1 MQSKFA
7 LSNIFIIGL
16 VSLFIDMSTEMI
28 YPLIPLFLT
37 TNLGATPA
45 IVGVIEGIAECTASV
60 LKVFSGYIG
69 DIYQNKKKL
78 TFLGYSASIVY
89 KVALLLST
97 SWTGVLAARVIDRIG
112 KGIRVAPRDALVE
125 ESSAKDKLGRSYG
138 LHKMLDMVGSA
149 LGVLLAYFI
158 VTNEVD
164 FETAFLYSIIPAV
177 IGVLMIGGVQ
187 EKSVNKRDAQKFTL
201 KGVILERKL
210 KLYLGAMFIF
220 CLGNS
225 SNIFLLLRAKDCG
238 FSPSE
243 VILLYLAFNV
253 SASLLSMFAGKLSD
267 KVGRRRIIV
276 PGYLVFALVYL
287 GFGFLTSK
295 PALIILFI
303 AYGVYTAF
311 NTAAERAFIAETAP
325 VNLKGTILGLHGM
338 LQGFGLLLSSIIAG
352 LLWDYVGPSAP
363 FLFGG
368 VMGLISAVAITII
381 LDDGSVRK
389 A

>member
-295 PALIILFI
+295 PAIIILFI

>member
-295 PALIILFI
+295 LAIIMLFI

-352 LLWDYVGPSAP
+352 
-363 FLFGG
+363 
-368 VMGLISAVAITII
+368 
-381 LDDGSVRK
+381 
-389 A
+389 

>member
-295 PALIILFI
+295 LAIIMLFI

>member
-267 KVGRRRIIV
+267 KIGRRRIIV

-295 PALIILFI
+295 PAIIILFI

>member
-7 LSNIFIIGL
+7 FSNIFIIGL
-16 VSLFIDMSTEMI
+16 VSLFIDMSTEMV

-45 IVGVIEGIAECTASV
+45 IVGVIEGIAECTASL
-60 LKVFSGYIG
+60 LKVLSGYIG
-69 DIYQNKKKL
+69 DVYRNKKKL
-78 TFLGYSASIVY
+78 TLIGYSAAIVY
-89 KVALLLST
+89 KVFLLLAT

-125 ESSAKDKLGRSYG
+125 ESSEKNKLGRSYG

-158 VTNEVD
+158 ITNDVD

-177 IGVLMIGGVQ
+177 IGVLMIGAVQ
-187 EKSVNKRDAQKFTL
+187 EKGSGKRDVQKFTL
-201 KGVILERKL
+201 RGVQLDRRL

-225 SNIFLLLRAKDCG
+225 SNVFLLLRAKDCG
-238 FSPSE
+238 FSVSQ

-253 SASLLSMFAGKLSD
+253 SASLLSMFAGRLSD

-276 PGYLVFALVYL
+276 PGYIVFALVYL
-287 GFGFLTSK
+287 GFGLLSSK
-295 PALIILFI
+295 LAIIILFI
-303 AYGVYTAF
+303 AYGIYTAF

-325 VNLKGTILGLHGM
+325 ANLKGTVLGLYGM
-338 LQGFGLLLSSIIAG
+338 LQGVGLLLSSIIAG
-352 LLWDYVGPSAP
+352 LLWDYVSPSAP

-368 VMGLISAVAITII
+368 IVGGIAAIAITFI
-381 LDDGSVRK
+381 LGEDRVRTV
-389 A
+389 

>member
-1 MQSKFA
+1 M
-7 LSNIFIIGL
+7 
-16 VSLFIDMSTEMI
+16 
-28 YPLIPLFLT
+28 
-37 TNLGATPA
+37 
-45 IVGVIEGIAECTASV
+45 
-60 LKVFSGYIG
+60 
-69 DIYQNKKKL
+69 
-78 TFLGYSASIVY
+78 
-89 KVALLLST
+89 
-97 SWTGVLAARVIDRIG
+97 
-112 KGIRVAPRDALVE
+112 
-125 ESSAKDKLGRSYG
+125 
-138 LHKMLDMVGSA
+138 
-149 LGVLLAYFI
+149 
-158 VTNEVD
+158 
-164 FETAFLYSIIPAV
+164 
-177 IGVLMIGGVQ
+177 
-187 EKSVNKRDAQKFTL
+187 
-201 KGVILERKL
+201 
-210 KLYLGAMFIF
+210 
-220 CLGNS
+220 
-225 SNIFLLLRAKDCG
+225 
-238 FSPSE
+238 
-243 VILLYLAFNV
+243 LYLAFNV

-295 PALIILFI
+295 PAIIMLFI

-352 LLWDYVGPSAP
+352 LLWDYVDPSAP

>member
-7 LSNIFIIGL
+7 FSNIFIIGL

-37 TNLGATPA
+37 TNLGVTPA
-45 IVGVIEGIAECTASV
+45 IVGVIEGIAECTASI

-125 ESSAKDKLGRSYG
+125 ESSEKDKLGRSYG

-149 LGVLLAYFI
+149 LGVSLAYFI

-164 FETAFLYSIIPAV
+164 FESAFLYSIIPAV

-187 EKSVNKRDAQKFTL
+187 EKSGGKRDVQKFTL
-201 KGVILERKL
+201 KGVRLERKL
-210 KLYLGAMFIF
+210 KLYLGVMFIF

-243 VILLYLAFNV
+243 VILLYLAFNI

-295 PALIILFI
+295 PAIIILFI

-325 VNLKGTILGLHGM
+325 ANLKGTILGLHGM

-352 LLWDYVGPSAP
+352 LLWDYIGPSAP

-368 VMGLISAVAITII
+368 VMGFIAAIAITII
-381 LDDGSVRK
+381 LDEGSVRK
-389 A
+389 V

>member
-164 FETAFLYSIIPAV
+164 FETASLYSIIPAV

-295 PALIILFI
+295 PAIIILFI

>member
-69 DIYQNKKKL
+69 DIYLNKKKL

-295 PALIILFI
+295 PAIIILFI

>member
-267 KVGRRRIIV
+267 KIGRRRIIV

-295 PALIILFI
+295 PAIIILFI

-352 LLWDYVGPSAP
+352 LLWDYVEPSAP

>member
-125 ESSAKDKLGRSYG
+125 ESSDKDKLGRSYG

-295 PALIILFI
+295 PAIIILFI

>member
-37 TNLGATPA
+37 TNLGVTPA

-295 PALIILFI
+295 PAIIILFI

>member
-7 LSNIFIIGL
+7 FSNIFIIGL
-16 VSLFIDMSTEMI
+16 VSLFIDMSTEMV

-45 IVGVIEGIAECTASV
+45 VVGVIEGIAECTASV

-78 TFLGYSASIVY
+78 TFIGYSAAIVY
-89 KVALLLST
+89 KVFLLLAT

-125 ESSAKDKLGRSYG
+125 ESSEKNKLGRSYG

-164 FETAFLYSIIPAV
+164 FEKAFLYSVFPAV
-177 IGVLMIGGVQ
+177 IGVLMIGGVH
-187 EKSVNKRDAQKFTL
+187 EKSDGSHNTQKFSL
-201 KGVILERKL
+201 KGVRLERRL
-210 KLYLGAMFIF
+210 KLYLGAMFVF
-220 CLGNS
+220 CIGNS

-243 VILLYLAFNV
+243 VILLYLAFNI

-276 PGYLVFALVYL
+276 PGYLVFSLVYL
-287 GFGFLTSK
+287 GFGLLSSK
-295 PALIILFI
+295 LAIVILFI

-325 VNLKGTILGLHGM
+325 ANLKGTVLGLYGM
-338 LQGFGLLLSSIIAG
+338 LQGVGLLLASIIAG
-352 LLWDYVGPSAP
+352 LLWDYIGPNAP

-368 VMGLISAVAITII
+368 IIGFIAAIAITFI
-381 LDDGSVRK
+381 LGEDEVRT

>member
-225 SNIFLLLRAKDCG
+225 SNIFLLLRAKECG

-295 PALIILFI
+295 PAIIILFI

>member
-1 MQSKFA
+1 
-7 LSNIFIIGL
+7 
-16 VSLFIDMSTEMI
+16 
-28 YPLIPLFLT
+28 
-37 TNLGATPA
+37 
-45 IVGVIEGIAECTASV
+45 
-60 LKVFSGYIG
+60 
-69 DIYQNKKKL
+69 
-78 TFLGYSASIVY
+78 
-89 KVALLLST
+89 
-97 SWTGVLAARVIDRIG
+97 
-112 KGIRVAPRDALVE
+112 
-125 ESSAKDKLGRSYG
+125 
-138 LHKMLDMVGSA
+138 
-149 LGVLLAYFI
+149 
-158 VTNEVD
+158 
-164 FETAFLYSIIPAV
+164 
-177 IGVLMIGGVQ
+177 MIGGVQ

-295 PALIILFI
+295 PAIIILFI

>member
-125 ESSAKDKLGRSYG
+125 ESSDKDKLGRSYG
-138 LHKMLDMVGSA
+138 LHKMLDIVGSA

-187 EKSVNKRDAQKFTL
+187 EKCVNKRDAQKFTL

-267 KVGRRRIIV
+267 KIGRRRIIV

-295 PALIILFI
+295 LAIIILFI

>member
-295 PALIILFI
+295 PAIIILFI

-352 LLWDYVGPSAP
+352 LLWDYVDPSAP

>member
-7 LSNIFIIGL
+7 FSNIFIIGL
-16 VSLFIDMSTEMI
+16 VSLFIDMSTEMV

-45 IVGVIEGIAECTASV
+45 IVGVIEGIAECTASL
-60 LKVFSGYIG
+60 LKVLSGYIG
-69 DIYQNKKKL
+69 DVYQNKKKL
-78 TFLGYSASIVY
+78 TLIGYSAAIVY
-89 KVALLLST
+89 KVFLLIAT

-125 ESSAKDKLGRSYG
+125 ESSEKNKLGRSYG

-158 VTNEVD
+158 ITNNVD
-164 FETAFLYSIIPAV
+164 FETAFLYSIIPV
-177 IGVLMIGGVQ
+177 IIGVLMIGGVQ
-187 EKSVNKRDAQKFTL
+187 EKSSGKRDTQKFTL
-201 KGVILERKL
+201 NGVQLDRRL

-225 SNIFLLLRAKDCG
+225 SNVFLLLRAKDCG

-287 GFGFLTSK
+287 GFGLLSSK
-295 PALIILFI
+295 LAIIILFI

-325 VNLKGTILGLHGM
+325 DNLKGTVLGVYGM
-338 LQGFGLLLSSIIAG
+338 LQGVGLLLSSIIAG
-352 LLWDYVGPSAP
+352 LLWDYVDPSAP

-368 VMGLISAVAITII
+368 MVGCIAAIAITFI
-381 LDDGSVRK
+381 LGEDRVK
-389 A
+389 TV

>member
-37 TNLGATPA
+37 TNLGVTPA

-295 PALIILFI
+295 LAIIMLFI

-352 LLWDYVGPSAP
+352 LLWDYVDPSAP

-368 VMGLISAVAITII
+368 VMGFISAAAITII
-381 LDDGSVRK
+381 LDDGRIRK